1 MSKLD
6 AYEEYE
12 PLQPVS
18 PGEHQ
23 TNEKTAEERLDELSI
38 ASHSGEQLQSPV
50 MTELKSKI
58 NGFDDDAD
66 VPSADYPDEIADNGM
81 QQSSE
86 NNDKDADE
94 SDTDTLHGDDTADN
108 EEAGS
113 KIAKGESGK
122 LSYLSMFGN
131 TNGAKS
137 EEDDAPEVSVM
148 TPGGSS
154 YFSLFDTEGKPLDV
168 VMMSADDIDNI
179 KEEITESNIDAL
191 ASKEETKPD
200 DDDLVDV
207 VVVSQEDVDDIK
219 RERGKSNADVL
230 NEIAKEAVTEEEKGN
245 VQMLLQWAR
254 SKSTKMPKTY
264 TMKAKEARKMES
276 FKKAVDVGARNIVI
290 FEKDVSVEN
299 NQTVGPTEPK
309 TTLENKN
316 SVQNNE
322 PSDPGLTRELLE
334 KAIMTFEKGTPVTL
348 LSMKFSKTTGR
359 NDTVADLKAQ
369 LGSSGENVF
378 QKSYRWIIKEKKQ
391 GKKTKDLN
399 NYMMVDLGP
408 KLVSCITEMM
418 KNKKTLVEAPGR
430 HGSVK
435 RTTISLPLHPLVYSD
450 GTYEIYDDVSG
461 YKNAKKV
468 DDGFDLSHMKA
479 ALKALAQF
487 HAVSFAHFSANKTSK
502 KSLDELV
509 DNPYKSSTS
518 EDLIRNEKA
527 KLSSMFDTLINVIR
541 ANTGNGGDSVAK
553 KLESR
558 FKSERLFNI
567 FKEAREGSSKFSTL
581 CHGFPTTDSFKFL
594 YDGNSSDV
602 PIGVE
607 MVGFDYIRY
616 TNAMVDVHILFGTS
630 LGPEIQNRAQ
640 FLLRFV
646 YHETLTATLQA
657 LKVNPRDIIEF
668 EDLQEEFKRTDTV
681 GRLASAM
688 HLAMLSKPGNISVV
702 RKPTA
707 PIGSQKSFYSKIL
720 GGHIGGEQST
730 SKNTKVVAQKNE
742 ETSSSPPLRA
752 LELVR
757 DLN

>member
-1 MSKLD
+1 
-6 AYEEYE
+6 
-12 PLQPVS
+12 
-18 PGEHQ
+18 
-23 TNEKTAEERLDELSI
+23 
-38 ASHSGEQLQSPV
+38 
-50 MTELKSKI
+50 
-58 NGFDDDAD
+58 
-66 VPSADYPDEIADNGM
+66 
-81 QQSSE
+81 
-86 NNDKDADE
+86 
-94 SDTDTLHGDDTADN
+94 
-108 EEAGS
+108 
-113 KIAKGESGK
+113 
-122 LSYLSMFGN
+122 
-131 TNGAKS
+131 
-137 EEDDAPEVSVM
+137 
-148 TPGGSS
+148 
-154 YFSLFDTEGKPLDV
+154 
-168 VMMSADDIDNI
+168 
-179 KEEITESNIDAL
+179 
-191 ASKEETKPD
+191 
-200 DDDLVDV
+200 
-207 VVVSQEDVDDIK
+207 
-219 RERGKSNADVL
+219 
-230 NEIAKEAVTEEEKGN
+230 
-245 VQMLLQWAR
+245 
-254 SKSTKMPKTY
+254 
-264 TMKAKEARKMES
+264 
-276 FKKAVDVGARNIVI
+276 
-290 FEKDVSVEN
+290 
-299 NQTVGPTEPK
+299 
-309 TTLENKN
+309 
-316 SVQNNE
+316 
-322 PSDPGLTRELLE
+322 
-334 KAIMTFEKGTPVTL
+334 
-348 LSMKFSKTTGR
+348 
-359 NDTVADLKAQ
+359 
-369 LGSSGENVF
+369 
-378 QKSYRWIIKEKKQ
+378 
-391 GKKTKDLN
+391 
-399 NYMMVDLGP
+399 MVDLGP
-408 KLVSCITEMM
+408 KLVSSITEMM

-430 HGSVK
+430 QGSVK

-487 HAVSFAHFSANKTSK
+487 HAVSFAHFTSNKTSK

-509 DNPYKSSTS
+509 DNPYKSSAS

-558 FKSERLFNI
+558 FKTERLFNI
-567 FKEAREGSSKFSTL
+567 FKEARESSSKFSTL

-607 MVGFDYIRY
+607 MIGFDYIRY

-657 LKVNPRDIIEF
+657 LKVSPRDIIEF

-720 GGHIGGEQST
+720 GGHIGGDQSP

-742 ETSSSPPLRA
+742 EASSSPPLRA